1 MDFDLEE
8 GGDSDDSFFEEPKV
22 LAKRGSLTKAGEKKS
37 VESLFGLSEKSTENV
52 TKSEPEK
59 TKHTVTFDD
68 SIKKV
73 DSSSSSK
80 LKEDWL
86 GDPENVL
93 EKHSRRTDL
102 LDDILPVRPKTAKPE
117 RKVSTFDDILK
128 DSKIGSNPKPSTPV
142 KEVFTM
148 SSKPSGDTGILSNIS
163 RDRRRMRR
171 GSSTGIEDAL
181 GLFGDDYQ
189 SGDFYNKD
197 KAEKKDLVAA
207 KQTEEVQVKNVSEK
221 GIPDW
226 LGAPLSSVNKSDTSF
241 ATKTT
246 TDTIDTRT
254 DKKEVED
261 SKEPTKSI
269 SKTSTVTTINPQ
281 HINLD
286 IQNAYSSLH
295 AQESFLLVS
304 LQLKKYEE
312 ALTEIREQQK
322 DILSKQEKQMH
333 ALMEEYMMKQQM
345 TENNVRLQQERI
357 NNQIHMLLSSSVS
370 KSGQEDNSFKPD
382 AHEKSSEEQHS
393 LINSIKQRHSEEIIL
408 MEESYKK
415 QLDLLESS
423 AKTVEQKLKDDMN
436 NMAEMFESKLQNVKD
451 KVGEEIEFYRD
462 KLKTV
467 QEQHKDEIKL
477 LKDHHNRVIEELKSE
492 HSTQIEYIKQMKNHE
507 ANVFDGS
514 EMYSKKLESNLET
527 LTLNTHILQN
537 LGEKVSQNY
546 DILAKSRESTIESK
560 EKEIMLMRKA
570 LEKSRESAE
579 NERSQMM
586 ALVRSLEL
594 KLAEQ
599 STNASEDRWAL
610 QQASATLTARAAAI
624 EREADYNRN
633 VLEREREQLKTL
645 KESLLAEQEKT
656 MLQLTEEKLQLQ
668 KERTRFETSCK
679 LTNTYEI
686 ERIKA
691 EAESA
696 IQTAKELTEK
706 VNNERT
712 QLQRQRNELDS
723 LKRNLVER
731 DREIEEKEI
740 ELEFLVQDAQT
751 KLKEDKKV
759 LIEAKRMESL
769 YKERLLELQS
779 QAALLSSRE
788 KKLAEEKVLLS
799 RERVALYTQ
808 LKSNKNCA
816 LCKADEDSS
825 KSEHY
830 GLKNQ
835 ETFTKVK

>member
-8 GGDSDDSFFEEPKV
+8 GGESDDSFFEEPKV
-22 LAKRGSLTKAGEKKS
+22 LAKRGSLTKTGEKKS

-52 TKSEPEK
+52 TKGESEK

-117 RKVSTFDDILK
+117 KKVSTFDDILK
-128 DSKIGSNPKPSTPV
+128 DSKIGGNPKPSTPL

-163 RDRRRMRR
+163 RDRRRGRR

-181 GLFGDDYQ
+181 GLFGDDFQ

-197 KAEKKDLVAA
+197 KAEKKDTVSA
-207 KQTEEVQVKNVSEK
+207 KQTDEIPIKNISDK

-226 LGAPLSSVNKSDTSF
+226 LGAPLPSINKSDTSF

-246 TDTIDTRT
+246 TDTIDTRH
-254 DKKEVED
+254 DKKDVED
-261 SKEPTKSI
+261 LKEPSKSI
-269 SKTSTVTTINPQ
+269 SKTSTVATINPQ

-370 KSGQEDNSFKPD
+370 KVGQAENLSKIE
-382 AHEKSSEEQHS
+382 AHESSEELES

-415 QLDLLESS
+415 QLDVLENS
-423 AKTVEQKLKDDMN
+423 AKTMEQKLKDDMK
-436 NMAEMFESKLQNVKD
+436 NMVEMFEDKLQNVRD
-451 KVGEEIEFYRD
+451 KLGEEVDFYRD
-462 KLKTV
+462 KLKTI
-467 QEQHKDEIKL
+467 QEQHIEEIKL
-477 LKDHHNRVIEELKSE
+477 LKDNHNRVIEELKSE
-492 HSTQIEYIKQMKNHE
+492 HSTQIEYIKQLKNQE
-507 ANVFDGS
+507 AIVFDGS
-514 EMYSKKLESNLET
+514 EMYSKKLDNNLET

-546 DILAKSRESTIESK
+546 NVLAKSRESTIESK
-560 EKEIMLMRKA
+560 EKEIILMRKA

-586 ALVRSLEL
+586 ALVRSLEM

-610 QQASATLTARAAAI
+610 QQASATLTARALAI
-624 EREADYNRN
+624 EREAEYNRT
-633 VLEREREQLKTL
+633 VLEREHQQLK
-645 KESLLAEQEKT
+645 
-656 MLQLTEEKLQLQ
+656 
-668 KERTRFETSCK
+668 
-679 LTNTYEI
+679 
-686 ERIKA
+686 
-691 EAESA
+691 
-696 IQTAKELTEK
+696 
-706 VNNERT
+706 
-712 QLQRQRNELDS
+712 
-723 LKRNLVER
+723 
-731 DREIEEKEI
+731 
-740 ELEFLVQDAQT
+740 
-751 KLKEDKKV
+751 V
-759 LIEAKRMESL
+759 L
-769 YKERLLELQS
+769 
-779 QAALLSSRE
+779 
-788 KKLAEEKVLLS
+788 
-799 RERVALYTQ
+799 
-808 LKSNKNCA
+808 
-816 LCKADEDSS
+816 
-825 KSEHY
+825 
-830 GLKNQ
+830 
-835 ETFTKVK
+835 